1 MPLYESGT
9 SNASAMRGCQQNIP
23 EVEFGRKVISSI
35 ERKDIQA
42 YTSTLTWDEISY
54 VVEKLF
60 GRSDAIEIGRKFM
73 NYPGLRFIPVDEDI
87 MRRSQM
93 IREKYNLKPRD
104 SIHLSSAIGRGI
116 KKIITG
122 DRDFDNLKEIE
133 RIGLNDLL

>member
-9 SNASAMRGCQQNIP
+9 SNASAMRGYQQNIP

-54 VVEKLF
+54 VVEKLL

-73 NYPGLRFIPVDEDI
+73 NYPGLRFIPVDKDI

-93 IREKYNLKPRD
+93 IREKYNLKPRG
-104 SIHLSSAIGRGI
+104 SIHPSSATGRGI
-116 KKIITG
+116 RKIITG